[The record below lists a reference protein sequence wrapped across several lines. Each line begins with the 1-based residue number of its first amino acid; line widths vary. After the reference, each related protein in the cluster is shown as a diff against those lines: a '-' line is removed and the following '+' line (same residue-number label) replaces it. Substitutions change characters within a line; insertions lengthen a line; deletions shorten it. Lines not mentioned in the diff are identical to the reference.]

1 MDTSWPEWPSV
12 RSRPASS
19 GTRKL
24 ANEFAELGV
33 ILLMFGVGLHFSVA
47 DLLAV
52 RRVAVPAAFVQMGI
66 GTLCGIVVALMW
78 GWPFGT
84 GLVFGLALGSCE
96 HGRPVTRLRGAQGAR
111 NPHRER
117 GRRPGLVVEDLVIV
131 LALVLLPAVASA
143 LGGQAGTSAAVQAA
157 SGNLPLKVLLT
168 LIKVAGFIG
177 IMLVL
182 GKHLLPWLL
191 ARTVRTGS
199 RELFTLAV
207 LALALGIAYASAE
220 VFGVS
225 FALGAFFAGMV
236 LAESDLSQRAAAES
250 LPFQDAFAVLFFVSV
265 GMLFDPSILV
275 REPFAVLVVLLV
287 LLVANPLAVFAI
299 LVCLGRPLAMAAPI
313 AAGIAQIGEFS
324 FILAALGLSLAL
336 LTQEAVDL
344 ILAGALISITVN
356 PLAFIAMQ
364 RLAGWLGSRPDLM
377 ARIERFRLLPPDEP
391 AVPEAPTAPSGHV
404 VIVGYGG
411 VGRMVGHGL
420 AAAGTP
426 FAVIDEDR
434 RTVEA
439 LRRKGILAVHGD
451 AIAPGVLGDARADRA
466 KLIMV
471 TMPEGY
477 RTRRIVELVRELNP
491 GIDTAARAD
500 TEDEAAEFTR
510 LGVGAVLKPERE
522 VAAGLL
528 GYALRSSGE
537 PEDRVAG
544 IVASA
549 RASGWKLA
557 DLPSQEPELHVP
569 ELRPHRDRA

>member
-1 MDTSWPEWPSV
+1 
-12 RSRPASS
+12 
-19 GTRKL
+19 
-24 ANEFAELGV
+24 
-33 ILLMFGVGLHFSVA
+33 
-47 DLLAV
+47 
-52 RRVAVPAAFVQMGI
+52 
-66 GTLCGIVVALMW
+66 MW

-84 GLVFGLALGSCE
+84 GLVFGLALAVASTVVLLRAFEERKELETPTGSAAV
-96 HGRPVTRLRGAQGAR
+96 GL
-111 NPHRER
+111 
-117 GRRPGLVVEDLVIV
+117 LVVEDLVIV

-168 LIKVAGFIG
+168 LIKVAEFIG

-404 VIVGYGG
+404 VIVGYGR

-439 LRRKGILAVHGD
+439 LRRKGVLAVHGD
-451 AIAPGVLGDARADRA
+451 AIAPGVLGDAGADRA